1 VISVGNVIKRSDRVA
16 DLLGKV
22 TRLKTAK
29 NAARVIRLV
38 RRMYQEILL
47 GKDTNN
53 DGRVS

>member
-1 VISVGNVIKRSDRVA
+1 VTSAGNVIKRSDRVA

-47 GKDTNN
+47 GKETNK